1 MPLMVTAVI
10 PAFNRE
16 RFIRAAIESVLRQDR
31 PVDEIIVVDDGSS
44 DGTARVSASFKEVRL
59 IRRPTNGGTSIA
71 RNAGVAAA
79 RGDLIAWLDS
89 DDLWLPHHCST
100 VVPLVEQHPAVVV
113 GFGGVEFTGERR
125 GVWPVVEFPSEQPF
139 DALQE
144 SFERNVAPMMAT
156 VTRRSAVLAVQG
168 FDESMACSVD
178 FDLFLR
184 LSRLGPFICS
194 HTVTA
199 HYQWHGNQISSRP
212 LAQVQAIYV
221 ARRNMLKAL
230 SSSGDHV
237 QAAALTDRL
246 LQMLHRDLWI
256 AWTKRDLVRLR
267 TLLKLAST
275 FDGTADLLA
284 RFRYRQHVPRPL
296 MQLWDAL
303 RTRESQT

>member
-1 MPLMVTAVI
+1 MSLTVTALI

-44 DGTARVSASFKEVRL
+44 DGTAGVSASFREVRL
-59 IRRPTNGGTSIA
+59 IRRSTNAGTAIA

-100 VVPLVEQHPAVVV
+100 VVPLLETYPAAVV
-113 GFGGVEFTGERR
+113 GFGGVEFTGERN
-125 GVWPVVEFPSEQPF
+125 GIWPVLEFPSELPF
-139 DALQE
+139 DAFLQ
-144 SFERNVAPMMAT
+144 SFERNVPPMMAT
-156 VTRRSAVLAVQG
+156 VTRRASLLEIGG

-199 HYQWHGNQISSRP
+199 QYRWHGEQLSARP
-212 LAQVQAIYV
+212 LAQLQAIYFS
-221 ARRNMLKAL
+221 RHKMLR
-230 SSSGDHV
+230 
-237 QAAALTDRL
+237 ALTASGEEGQARVLRQRL
-246 LQMLHRDLWI
+246 LEFLQKDLWI
-256 AWTKRDLVRLR
+256 AWAKRDLVRVR
-267 TLLKLAST
+267 ALLKVAEPFEGART
-275 FDGTADLLA
+275 VTG
-284 RFRYRQHVPRPL
+284 RFRYRQHAPQLL
-296 MQLWDAL
+296 MTAWDKL
-303 RTRESQT
+303 QRTEPNS